1 MDNSTF
7 SPLGSV
13 YIMVP
18 LFLSIFSIATC
29 KTLPVIG
36 LIGRK
41 GEYVFFLSSLNEGK
55 LLPLY
60 FRIFLKF

>member
-18 LFLSIFSIATC
+18 LFLFIFSIATC

-55 LLPLY
+55 ITAI
-60 FRIFLKF
+60 IFS